1 MRNRKLIAEWCYE
14 HGKVDNVIEI
24 VERDDKKYVVVNDF
38 HKLRNLFG
46 ELLREVQRIK
56 SEGDYEAGSALV
68 ERYAVKI
75 DPELHREVVTR
86 YKALNIEPYSGFVN
100 PEYTIVK
107 DEEGKIVDVKI
118 SYTKN
123 YIQQML
129 GYAENY
135 SFLPNEN

>member
-14 HGKVDNVIEI
+14 HGKLDNVIEI
-24 VERDDKKYVVVNDF
+24 VERMGKKYVVVNDF
-38 HKLRNLFG
+38 QKLRNLFG

-56 SEGDYEAGSALV
+56 SEGDYAAGSALV

-75 DPELHREVVTR
+75 DPELHREVLER
-86 YKALNIEPYSGFVN
+86 YNALHIEPYSGFVN
-100 PEYTIVK
+100 PEYSLVE
-107 DEEGKIVDVKI
+107 DEEGKIIDVKL
-118 SYTKN
+118 SYPRS

-129 GYAENY
+129 GYGEDY